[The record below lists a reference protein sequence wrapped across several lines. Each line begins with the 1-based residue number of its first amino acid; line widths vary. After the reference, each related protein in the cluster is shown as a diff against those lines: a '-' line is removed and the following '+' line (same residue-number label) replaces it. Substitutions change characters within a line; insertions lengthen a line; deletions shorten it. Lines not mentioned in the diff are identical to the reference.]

1 MQTITLIE
9 PITVNGT
16 TYDQLNIRRPKVRDR
31 LAVERMK
38 KSEAEKEIVMI
49 ANLAEVDAKV
59 IEELDLAD
67 YAKIQGIFAD
77 FLEVTPQTSD

>member
-1 MQTITLIE
+1 MEVIKLIE

-16 TYDQLNIRRPKVRDR
+16 TYENLRIRRPKVRDR

-38 KSEAEKEIVMI
+38 KSEAEKEIFMI
-49 ANLAEVDAKV
+49 ANLAEVEPEV

-67 YAKIQGIFAD
+67 YAKIQGVFAD
-77 FLEVTPQTSD
+77 FLESTTKS

>member
-1 MQTITLIE
+1 MQTIKLIE
-9 PITVNGT
+9 PITINNS
-16 TYDQLNIRRPKVRDR
+16 TYEQLNIRRPKVRDR
-31 LAVERMK
+31 LIVERMK
-38 KSEAEKEIVMI
+38 KTEAEKEIMMI
-49 ANLAEVDAKV
+49 ASLAEVEPAV

>member
-1 MQTITLIE
+1 MQTISLIE

-77 FLEVTPQTSD
+77 FLEATPQTSD

>member
-9 PITVNGT
+9 PITVNNS
-16 TYDQLNIRRPKVRDR
+16 TYEQLNIRRPKVRDR
-31 LAVERMK
+31 LVVERLK
-38 KSEAEKEIVMI
+38 KSEAEKEIIMI
-49 ANLAEVDAKV
+49 ASLAEVEPQV

-77 FLEVTPQTSD
+77 FLESTPQTSD

>member
-16 TYDQLNIRRPKVRDR
+16 IYDQLNIRRPKVRDR

-77 FLEVTPQTSD
+77 FLEVTPPTSD

>member
-9 PITVNGT
+9 PITVNNS
-16 TYDQLNIRRPKVRDR
+16 TYEQLNIRRPKVRDR

-38 KSEAEKEIVMI
+38 KTEAEKEIMMI
-49 ANLAEVDAKV
+49 ASLAEVEPAV
-59 IEELDLAD
+59 IEELDLSD

-77 FLEVTPQTSD
+77 FLESTPQTSD